1 MVEKAPIPVFQAP
14 RDIALKLFREAG
26 RTWNARDLESM
37 GDHLFNFCVTSSSL
51 RDWLLQSKGVKGD
64 NAFHQ
69 DWRGKADGL
78 FGVCADIANAAK
90 HLLVLKASVATN
102 TEQLVALGPN
112 GAIPGS
118 ERSRDSFHIVL
129 STGNT
134 IDLLMFIHKIC
145 MAWEETFRADPDQ
158 SPLPAHAEFLL
169 TRQ

>member
-1 MVEKAPIPVFQAP
+1 MVEKAPIPVFQEP
-14 RDIALKLFREAG
+14 RDVALKLFREAG

-64 NAFHQ
+64 TAFHAA
-69 DWRGKADGL
+69 WRAKADGL

-90 HLLVLKASVATN
+90 HLLVLKSTVTTN

-134 IDLLMFIHKIC
+134 VDLLMFIHKIC
-145 MAWEETFRADPDQ
+145 MAWEDTFRSDPDE
-158 SPLPAHAEFLL
+158 SALPSHAEFLL
-169 TRQ
+169 TLR

>member
-1 MVEKAPIPVFQAP
+1 MVEKAPIPVFQEP

-26 RTWNARDLESM
+26 RTWNARDVESM

-51 RDWLLQSKGVKGD
+51 RDWLLQSKGVKG
-64 NAFHQ
+64 NHAFHQ

-78 FGVCADIANAAK
+78 FGVCADIANASK

-118 ERSRDSFHIVL
+118 EWSRDSFHIVL
-129 STGNT
+129 STGNS
-134 IDLLMFIHKIC
+134 IDLLTFIYKIC
-145 MAWEETFRADPDQ
+145 MAWEESFRTDPDQ
-158 SPLPAHAEFLL
+158 SPLPSHAEFLL